1 MNMRKFLLFCI
12 FFIIATHFVP
22 AQDYYFKHYQVEN
35 GLSNNTVLSSLQDED
50 GFMWFGTKDGLNR
63 FDGYRFKTYR
73 GNSNPIHSLGSNYIQ
88 SLHEYKGIIWV
99 GTDKGLYQYDK
110 KSDRFSILNEA
121 INDRIAAIEH
131 DEHGNIWFI
140 SGNILYKYATLKKE
154 TTTFNP
160 NNYFIATSITRDA
173 NGEIWISSLNKL
185 YHYSEESLSFET
197 ISLTNDATAK
207 TAYRITVI
215 YALDKNNILIGTQE
229 HGVLSYNRINK
240 STTVLPFSTKESLFV
255 RQFKKNGANEVWI
268 ASESGVFIYNIKT
281 KKYTNLKKDFNDPF
295 SISDNAAYS
304 ITIDKENGVWI
315 GTYFG
320 GINYHQKQYT
330 QFKKYFPKNNQNS
343 INGSAVREIHK
354 DENGDFWIGTEDAGL
369 NKFNPKTQVFTSYK
383 PGTGKGSVSY
393 YNIHAL
399 ITLKD
404 KIWIGTFE
412 HGLDVLDSKS
422 GKVIKHYSA
431 NDEIGGLRS
440 NFIFSFY
447 ETKKK
452 ELLVITS
459 VGIYKYNPVADNF
472 DVLKFFPENMHYT
485 SFMEDKY
492 GNYWAGTYRDGLL
505 FYNPRNKKKEV
516 FRYNYKDTKGISNNS
531 INSIFQD
538 GKNNLW
544 IATENG
550 LNLFD
555 KATRT
560 FTKYNT
566 KNGFPSNVFY
576 SILEDDQSNLWITTS
591 KGLVKFR
598 PKHNSIKIYTTAN
611 GLLSDQF
618 NYNSA
623 FKDANGDMYFGNLNG
638 MISFNPKNFTKN
650 KYAPKTFITGLQI
663 NNQEVQATDENSP
676 IEKSISYIDELELK
690 HNQSSFNIE
699 FAALNYTG
707 AELTEYW
714 YKLEDVNKDWVYLA
728 RNNKVFFT
736 ELSPGSYVF
745 KVKSLNSF
753 GVWSKEIAIK
763 IKILPPFWASTYAYL
778 LYFILICYGLFMII
792 RYSNHLSQVKNNR
805 KIKHLNDEKEKEIYQ
820 AKIEFFTN
828 VAHEIKTP
836 LTLIKSP
843 LEKLLKYE
851 YEKPE
856 IPQNLSIMKKNTS
869 RLIKLVN
876 ELLDFRKTEIGGLKL
891 TFVEANIS
899 SMVRNMQLRFSQLIE
914 EKNIDFELELSEKD
928 IYAFVDKE
936 ALKKILSNLFNNAIK
951 YSEKKVIVSLIRD
964 EKKLKLTVKND
975 GNMIPSHL
983 KDKIFEPFFRV
994 ENMDNNSG
1002 TGIGLSLA
1010 HSLTQLHNGSLQLVF
1025 SEPEMN
1031 VFELIMPLHQEEEF
1045 MLYDEQA
1052 KDLESNENK
1061 VTEPENK
1068 SEKTTILVVED
1079 NEDLLQFI
1087 TKELLP
1093 FYVVFNANNGEAA
1106 LEVIHNENISLVI
1119 SDIEMPVMDG
1129 ITLCKKIKTNLETSH
1144 IPVILLTAKNSLKSQ
1159 IDGLEVGADSYIAKP
1174 FSMEYLK
1181 VQSLNLIEN
1190 RKQIMKYYASSPLS
1204 HIKSIAHNKT
1214 DEAFLKK
1221 LDEEII
1227 KNITDQNLSVES
1239 LSEIM
1244 NMSRSTLYRKIK
1256 DISDLSPNELINI
1269 VRLKK
1274 AAELL
1279 LNEDYKMYE
1288 IAEMVGYKS
1297 QTSFGRNFQKHFKMS
1312 PSDYISIK
1320 K

>member
-1 MNMRKFLLFCI
+1 MRKFLFFC
-12 FFIIATHFVP
+12 FILTFSAHFIH
-22 AQDYYFKHYQVEN
+22 AQDYYFKHYQVEE
-35 GLSNNTVLSSLQDED
+35 GLSNNTVLTSIQDQD

-73 GNSNPIHSLGSNYIQ
+73 SNSDPFHSLGSNYIQ

-99 GTDKGLYQYDK
+99 GTDKGLYKYDK
-110 KSDRFSILNEA
+110 KLDSFRILNEA
-121 INDRIAAIEH
+121 INDRINVIDH
-131 DEHGNIWFI
+131 DKYGNIWFI
-140 SGNILYKYATLKKE
+140 SGSILYKYSLLKKE

-160 NNYFIATSITRDA
+160 NKYFIATSITRDI
-173 NGEIWISSLNKL
+173 NGEIWVSSFNKI

-197 ISLTNDATAK
+197 ILLDSHN
-207 TAYRITVI
+207 RITVI
-215 YALDKNNILIGTQE
+215 YALDKNNILIGTQDD
-229 HGVLSYNRINK
+229 GVFNYNRTDK
-240 STTVLPFSTKESLFV
+240 KTAALSLGTKDPLFI
-255 RQFKKNGANEVWI
+255 RQFNKKDKNEVWI
-268 ASESGVFIYNIKT
+268 ATESGVFIYDIKT
-281 KKYTNLKKDFNDPF
+281 KKCTNLKKDFNNPF

-304 ITIDKENGVWI
+304 ITVDKENGVWI

-330 QFKKYFPKNNQNS
+330 QFKKFFPKNHQNS
-343 INGSAVREIHK
+343 ISGSAVREIHK
-354 DENGDFWIGTEDAGL
+354 DDNGDFWIGTEDAGL
-369 NKFNPKTQVFTSYK
+369 NKFNPKTQVFTSYG
-383 PGTGKGSVSY
+383 PKGGSGVSY

-399 ITLKD
+399 MPRKD
-404 KIWIGTFE
+404 NIWIGTFE
-412 HGLDVLDSKS
+412 HGLDVLNRNT
-422 GKVIKHYSA
+422 GKVIRHYEA
-431 NDEIGGLRS
+431 GNEIGSLKS

-452 ELLVITS
+452 DLLVMTS
-459 VGIYKYNPVADNF
+459 IGIYKYNSINDNF
-472 DVLKFFPENMHYT
+472 DVVKFFPENMHYT
-485 SFMEDKY
+485 SFMEDND
-492 GNYWAGTYRDGLL
+492 GNFWAGTYRDGLL
-505 FYNPRNKKKEV
+505 FYNPKNKKKEI
-516 FRYNYKDTKGISNNS
+516 FTYKYNDTSGISNNS

-538 GKNNLW
+538 SHNRLW

-550 LNLFD
+550 LNLFN
-555 KATRT
+555 KKTRT

-566 KNGFPSNVFY
+566 SKGFPSNVFY
-576 SILEDDQSNLWITTS
+576 SILEGDKNKLWITTS
-591 KGLVKFR
+591 KGLVQFN
-598 PKHNSIKIYTTAN
+598 PIDNSTKIYTTAN

-623 FKDANGDMYFGNLNG
+623 FKDTNGDMYFGNLNG
-638 MISFNPKNFTKN
+638 MISFNPKNFTKS
-650 KYAPKTFITGLQI
+650 KYIPKIFITGLQI
-663 NNQEVQATDENSP
+663 NNQEVNVNDTSSP
-676 IEKSISYIDELELK
+676 LKQSTSYLDELELE

-699 FAALNYTG
+699 FASLNYTG

-714 YKLEDVNKDWVYLA
+714 YKLEGVNKDWVYLE

-736 ELSPGSYVF
+736 ELPPGKYVF

-753 GVWSKEIAIK
+753 GVWSKEIAVV
-763 IKILPPFWASTYAYL
+763 IKILPPFWASIYAYF
-778 LYFILICYGLFMII
+778 LYFILVCLGVNFVFRHY
-792 RYSNHLSQVKNNR
+792 NQLSQAKNNQ

-836 LTLIKSP
+836 LTLIKNP
-843 LEKLLKYE
+843 LEKLLLYNYE
-851 YEKPE
+851 IPE

-869 RLIKLVN
+869 RLLKLVN

-899 SMVRNMQLRFSQLIE
+899 SMVRNMHLRFSQLIE
-914 EKNIDFELELSEKD
+914 EKDIDFELELSEKD

-936 ALKKILSNLFNNAIK
+936 ALKKVLSNLFNNAIK
-951 YSEKKVIVSLIRD
+951 YSENKVFVSLSRD
-964 EKKLKLTVKND
+964 EKKLKLIVKND
-975 GNMIPSHL
+975 GNLIPGYL

-994 ENMDNNSG
+994 DNMANSG

-1010 HSLTQLHNGSLQLVF
+1010 HSLTQLHHGSLQLVF
-1025 SEPEMN
+1025 FEPEMN
-1031 VFELIMPLHQEEEF
+1031 VFELAMPLRQEEEF
-1045 MLYDEQA
+1045 MLYDEYN
-1052 KDLESNENK
+1052 KDIDRPEAII
-1061 VTEPENK
+1061 TEPENK
-1068 SEKTTILVVED
+1068 SEKVTVLIVED
-1079 NEDLLQFI
+1079 NKDLLSFI
-1087 TKELLP
+1087 TKELQP
-1093 FYVVFNANNGEAA
+1093 FYVVFNAHNGEEA
-1106 LEVIHNENISLVI
+1106 LEIIHNENISLVI
-1119 SDIEMPVMDG
+1119 SDIGMPIMDG

-1256 DISDLSPNELINI
+1256 DISNLSPNELINV

-1297 QTSFGRNFQKHFKMS
+1297 QTNFGRNFQKHFKMS
-1312 PSDYISIK
+1312 PKEYVSK
-1320 K
+1320 NV

>member
-1 MNMRKFLLFCI
+1 MRKFLSFYFFLF
-12 FFIIATHFVP
+12 FTTSFVQ
-22 AQDYYFKHYQVEN
+22 AQDYYFMHYQVEN

-50 GFMWFGTKDGLNR
+50 GFLWFGTKDGLNR

-73 GNSNPIHSLGSNYIQ
+73 GNSDPIHSLGSNYIQ
-88 SLHEYKGIIWV
+88 TLHEYKGIIWV
-99 GTDKGLYQYDK
+99 GTDKGLYKYDK
-110 KSDRFSILNEA
+110 KSDRFSILSEV

-131 DEHGNIWFI
+131 DKHGNVWFI
-140 SGNILYKYATLKKE
+140 SGNILYKYSTLKKE

-160 NNYFIATSITRDA
+160 NNYFIATSITRDE

-197 ISLTNDATAK
+197 ISINNPTTAK

-240 STTVLPFSTKESLFV
+240 RTTVLPFSTKEYLFV
-255 RQFKKNGANEVWI
+255 RQIQKNGANEIWI
-268 ASESGVFIYNIKT
+268 ASESGVFIYNTIT
-281 KKYTNLKKDFNDPF
+281 KKYTNLKKNFNDPF

-343 INGSAVREIHK
+343 ISGSAVREIHK
-354 DENGDFWIGTEDAGL
+354 DDNGDFWIGTEDAGL
-369 NKFNPKTQVFTSYK
+369 NKFNPKTQVFTSFK
-383 PGTGKGSVSY
+383 SGIGKGSVSY

-399 ITLKD
+399 VARKD

-431 NDEIGGLRS
+431 NNEVGGLRS

-447 ETKKK
+447 ETKNKD
-452 ELLVITS
+452 LLVLTS
-459 VGIYKYNPVADNF
+459 VGIYKYNPILDNF
-472 DVLKFFPENMHYT
+472 DVLKFFPESRHYT
-485 SFMEDKY
+485 SFMEDKD
-492 GNYWAGTYRDGLL
+492 GNYWAGTYREGLM
-505 FYNPRNKKKEV
+505 FYNPKNKKKEI
-516 FRYNYKDTKGISNNS
+516 FTYNYKDTKGISNNS

-538 GKNNLW
+538 GKKNLW

-550 LNLFD
+550 LNMFN
-555 KATRT
+555 ATTRT

-576 SILEDDQSNLWITTS
+576 SILEDDQNNLWITTS
-591 KGLVKFR
+591 KGLVKFSL
-598 PKHNSIKIYTTAN
+598 KQKSIKIYTTAN

-623 FKDANGDMYFGNLNG
+623 FKDTNGDMYFGNLNG
-638 MISFNPKNFTKN
+638 MISFNPKKFTKN
-650 KYAPKTFITGLQI
+650 KYTPKTFITGLQI
-663 NNQEVQATDENSP
+663 DNQEVQPTDENSP
-676 IEKSISYIDELELK
+676 IKKSILYIDELELE

-699 FAALNYTG
+699 FASLNYTG

-714 YKLEDVNKDWVYLA
+714 YKLENVNKDWVYLE
-728 RNNKVFFT
+728 RDNKVFFT
-736 ELSPGSYVF
+736 KLSPGTYVF

-753 GVWSKEIAIK
+753 GIWSKEIAVK
-763 IKILPPFWASTYAYL
+763 IKILPPFWASMYAYL
-778 LYFILICYGLFMII
+778 LYFILICYGLFLII

-843 LEKLLKYE
+843 LEKLLTFE
-851 YEKPE
+851 YETPD
-856 IPQNLSIMKKNTS
+856 IPLNLSIMNKNTS
-869 RLIKLVN
+869 RLLKLVN

-899 SMVRNMQLRFSQLIE
+899 SIVRKMYLRFSQLIE
-914 EKNIDFELELSEKD
+914 EKNIDFELELSDKD

-951 YSEKKVIVSLIRD
+951 YSENKVVVSLARD
-964 EKKLKLTVKND
+964 EKKLNLIVKND
-975 GNMIPSHL
+975 GNLIPSYL

-994 ENMDNNSG
+994 ENIDNNSG

-1010 HSLTQLHNGSLQLVF
+1010 KSLTQLHNGSLQLVF
-1025 SEPEMN
+1025 SELEMN
-1031 VFELIMPLHQEEEF
+1031 VFELVMPLHQEEEF
-1045 MLYDEQA
+1045 MLYDELD
-1052 KDLESNENK
+1052 KVSESEENEIMQ
-1061 VTEPENK
+1061 PEIK
-1068 SEKTTILVVED
+1068 SKKTTILVVED
-1079 NEDLLQFI
+1079 NEDLLNFI
-1087 TKELLP
+1087 AKELMP
-1093 FYVVFNANNGEAA
+1093 FYVVFKAKNGESA
-1106 LEVIHNENISLVI
+1106 LKIIHNENIALVI
-1119 SDIEMPVMDG
+1119 SDIEMPVIDG
-1129 ITLCKKIKTNLETSH
+1129 FTLCKTIKTNLETSH
-1144 IPVILLTAKNSLKSQ
+1144 IPVILLTAKDSLKSQ
-1159 IDGLEVGADSYIAKP
+1159 IDGLEVGADSYVTKP

-1181 VQSLNLIEN
+1181 VQSSNLIEN
-1190 RKQIMKYYASSPLS
+1190 RKHIMEYYASSPLS
-1204 HIKSIAHNKT
+1204 HLKSIAHNKT
-1214 DEAFLKK
+1214 DENFLKK
-1221 LDEEII
+1221 LDKEIV

-1256 DISDLSPNELINI
+1256 DVSNMSPNELINL

-1279 LNEDYKMYE
+1279 LNNDYKMYE
-1288 IAEMVGYKS
+1288 IADIVGYKS

-1312 PSDYISIK
+1312 PSDYISK
-1320 K
+1320 NT

>member
-1 MNMRKFLLFCI
+1 MRKFL
-12 FFIIATHFVP
+12 FFLILLNIIPSFVR

-73 GNSNPIHSLGSNYIQ
+73 GNGDPIHSLGSNYIQ

-99 GTDKGLYQYDK
+99 GTDKGLYKYDK

-121 INDRIAAIEH
+121 INDRIAAIEN
-131 DEHGNIWFI
+131 DKHGNIWFI
-140 SGNILYKYATLKKE
+140 SGNVLYKYSTLKKE

-160 NNYFIATSITRDA
+160 GQYFIATSITKDV

-185 YHYSEESLSFET
+185 YHYSEESFSFET
-197 ISLTNDATAK
+197 IPLNNDVKTN
-207 TAYRITVI
+207 YRITVI
-215 YALDKNNILIGTQE
+215 YASDKNTILIGTQE
-229 HGVLSYNRINK
+229 NGVLSYNI
-240 STTVLPFSTKESLFV
+240 STKNVTPSLFATKESFFV
-255 RQFKKNGANEVWI
+255 RQFKKKGKNEIWI
-268 ASESGVFIYNIKT
+268 ASESGVFVYNMQT
-281 KKYTNLKKDFNDPF
+281 KKYLNLKKDYNNPF

-304 ITIDKENGVWI
+304 ITIDKEDGVWI

-320 GINYHQKQYT
+320 GINYYQKQYS
-330 QFKKYFPKNNQNS
+330 QFKKYFPMNNHNS

-354 DENGDFWIGTEDAGL
+354 DETGHFWIGTEDAGL
-369 NKFNPKTQVFTSYK
+369 NKFNPKTQLFTSFK
-383 PGTGKGSVSY
+383 PGEAKGSVSY
-393 YNIHAL
+393 NNIHAL
-399 ITLKD
+399 IIRKD
-404 KIWIGTFE
+404 KVWIGTFE
-412 HGLDVLDSKS
+412 HGLDVLDIKS
-422 GKVIKHYSA
+422 GKVIRHYSA
-431 NDEIGGLRS
+431 NNEAGGLRS

-447 ETKKK
+447 ETKDK
-452 ELLVITS
+452 ELLIITS
-459 VGIYKYNPVADNF
+459 LGIYKYNSLLDNF
-472 DVLKFFPENMHYT
+472 DVFKVFPENLHYT
-485 SFMEDKY
+485 SFMEDSD

-505 FYNPRNKKKEV
+505 FYNTKNKKREL

-538 GKNNLW
+538 HKMNLW

-550 LNLFD
+550 LNLYD
-555 KATRT
+555 KK
-560 FTKYNT
+560 TKSFKKYGTENR
-566 KNGFPSNVFY
+566 FPSNVFY
-576 SILEDDQSNLWITTS
+576 SILEDDQNSLWITTS
-591 KGLVKFR
+591 KGLVKFN
-598 PKHNSIKIYTTAN
+598 PGQNSIKIYTTAN

-623 FKDANGDMYFGNLNG
+623 FKDSNGDMYFGNLNG

-650 KYAPKTFITGLQI
+650 KFAPKTFITGLEI
-663 NNQEVQATDENSP
+663 NNQEVQVADPNSP
-676 IEKSISYIDELELK
+676 IKKSISYLDEIELK
-690 HNQSSFNIE
+690 NDQSSFNIE

-714 YKLEDVNKDWVYLA
+714 YKLEGVNEDWVYLE
-728 RNNKVFFT
+728 RNNKVYFT
-736 ELSPGSYVF
+736 ELSPGTYTF

-763 IKILPPFWASTYAYL
+763 IRVLPPFWASTYAYI
-778 LYFILICYGLFMII
+778 LYTLLICYILFVVI
-792 RYSNHLSQVKNNR
+792 RYSNRLTQEKNNR

-843 LEKLLKYE
+843 LEKLMHFE
-851 YEKPE
+851 YENSE
-856 IPQNLSIMKKNTS
+856 VPQNLSIMKKNTS
-869 RLIKLVN
+869 RLLKLVN

-891 TFVEANIS
+891 TFVETNVS
-899 SMVRNMQLRFSQLIE
+899 SMVKNMHLRFSQFIE
-914 EKNIDFELELSEKD
+914 EKNIDFKLELSEKD

-936 ALKKILSNLFNNAIK
+936 AMKKILSNLLNNAIK
-951 YSEKKVIVSLIRD
+951 YSESSVIVSLIRD
-964 EKKLKLTVKND
+964 EKKLKLIVKND
-975 GNMIPSHL
+975 GSLIPIHL

-994 ENMDNNSG
+994 ENMNSHSG

-1010 HSLTQLHNGSLQLVF
+1010 QSLAQLHKGSLQLVF

-1031 VFELIMPLHQEEEF
+1031 VFELAVPLHQDEEF
-1045 MLYDEQA
+1045 MLYDEPA
-1052 KDLESNENK
+1052 TDFESENDEIVEAELK
-1061 VTEPENK
+1061 VEK
-1068 SEKTTILVVED
+1068 STILVVED
-1079 NEDLLQFI
+1079 NKELLSFI
-1087 TKELLP
+1087 AKELLP
-1093 FYVVFNANNGEAA
+1093 FFIVFKANNGEEA

-1119 SDIEMPVMDG
+1119 SDIEMPLMDG
-1129 ITLCKKIKTNLETSH
+1129 ITLCKKIKSNLETSH
-1144 IPVILLTAKNSLKSQ
+1144 IPVVLLTAKNSLKSQ

-1190 RKQIMKYYASSPLS
+1190 RRQIMKYYASSPLS

-1221 LDEEII
+1221 LDDEII

-1256 DISDLSPNELINI
+1256 DISNLSPNELINV

-1279 LNEDYKMYE
+1279 LSEDYKMYE

-1312 PSDYISIK
+1312 PSDYISTK

>member
-1 MNMRKFLLFCI
+1 MRKFLFFC
-12 FFIIATHFVP
+12 FFLALLPHFVH
-22 AQDYYFKHYQVEN
+22 AQDYYFKHYQVEE
-35 GLSNNTVLSSLQDED
+35 GLSNNTVLTSLQDQD

-73 GNSNPIHSLGSNYIQ
+73 SNSDPFHSLGSNYIQ

-99 GTDKGLYQYDK
+99 GTDRGLYKYDK
-110 KSDRFSILNEA
+110 KLDSFTILNEA
-121 INDRIAAIEH
+121 INDRINVIEH
-131 DEHGNIWFI
+131 DNYGNIWFI
-140 SGNILYKYATLKKE
+140 SGSILYKYSFLKKE

-160 NNYFIATSITRDA
+160 NNYFTATSITKDA
-173 NGEIWISSLNKL
+173 NGEIWVSSFNKI
-185 YHYSEESLSFET
+185 YHYSEESLSFEA
-197 ISLTNDATAK
+197 ISLNK
-207 TAYRITVI
+207 SNRITVI
-215 YALDKNNILIGTQE
+215 YALDKNNILIGTQDN
-229 HGVLSYNRINK
+229 GVLNYNRTDK
-240 STTVLPFSTKESLFV
+240 STSALLLGTKDPLFI
-255 RQFKKNGANEVWI
+255 RQFNKMNKNEVWI
-268 ASESGVFIYNIKT
+268 ATESGVFIYNIET
-281 KKYTNLKKDFNDPF
+281 KKCTNLKKDFNNPF
-295 SISDNAAYS
+295 SLSDNAAYS
-304 ITIDKENGVWI
+304 ITVDKENGVWI

-330 QFKKYFPKNNQNS
+330 QFKKFFPKNHQKS
-343 INGSAVREIHK
+343 ISGSAVREIHK

-383 PGTGKGSVSY
+383 PNDGSGVSY
-393 YNIHAL
+393 YNIHA
-399 ITLKD
+399 IMPRKD
-404 KIWIGTFE
+404 NIWIGTFE
-412 HGLDVLDSKS
+412 HGLDVLNKKT
-422 GKVIKHYSA
+422 GKVVKHYGAGSG
-431 NDEIGGLRS
+431 IGSLKS

-452 ELLVITS
+452 DFLVLTS
-459 VGIYKYNPVADNF
+459 IGIYKFNSINDNF
-472 DVLKFFPENMHYT
+472 DIVKFFPENMHYT
-485 SFMEDKY
+485 SFMEDND
-492 GNYWAGTYRDGLL
+492 GNFWAGTYRDGLL
-505 FYNPRNKKKEV
+505 FYNPKNRKKEI
-516 FRYNYKDTKGISNNS
+516 FTYKYNDTSGISNNS

-538 GKNNLW
+538 SHNRLW

-550 LNLFD
+550 LNLFN
-555 KATRT
+555 KKTRT

-566 KNGFPSNVFY
+566 KKGFPSNVFY
-576 SILEDDQSNLWITTS
+576 SILEGDKNKLWITTS
-591 KGLVKFR
+591 KGLVQFD
-598 PKHNSIKIYTTAN
+598 PIDNSTKIYTTAN

-623 FKDANGDMYFGNLNG
+623 FKDVNGDMYFGNLNG
-638 MISFNPKNFTKN
+638 MISFNPKNFTKS
-650 KYAPKTFITGLQI
+650 KYVPKIFITGLQI
-663 NNQEVQATDENSP
+663 NNKEVNVNDPGSP
-676 IEKSISYIDELELK
+676 LKQSASYLDELELE

-699 FAALNYTG
+699 FASLNYTG
-707 AELTEYW
+707 AALTEYW
-714 YKLEDVNKDWVYLA
+714 YKLEGVNKDWVYLE

-736 ELSPGSYVF
+736 ELPSGNYIF

-753 GVWSKEIAIK
+753 GVWSKEIAIE
-763 IKILPPFWASTYAYL
+763 IKILPPFWASIYAYL
-778 LYFILICYGLFMII
+778 LYFTFICLGVFFVFRHY
-792 RYSNHLSQVKNNR
+792 NQLSQAKNNQ
-805 KIKHLNDEKEKEIYQ
+805 KIKHLNDEKEKEIYH

-836 LTLIKSP
+836 LTLIKNP
-843 LEKLLKYE
+843 LEKLLLFDYE
-851 YEKPE
+851 IPE
-856 IPQNLSIMKKNTS
+856 VPQNLSIMKKNTS
-869 RLIKLVN
+869 RLLKLVN

-899 SMVRNMQLRFSQLIE
+899 SMVRNMHLRFSQLIE
-914 EKNIDFELELSEKD
+914 EKDIDFELELNEKD

-936 ALKKILSNLFNNAIK
+936 ALKKVLSNLFNNAIK
-951 YSEKKVIVSLIRD
+951 YSEDKVSVCLSRD
-964 EKKLKLTVKND
+964 EKRLKLIVKND
-975 GNMIPSHL
+975 GNLIPAHL

-994 ENMDNNSG
+994 DNMANSG

-1010 HSLTQLHNGSLQLVF
+1010 HSLIQLHHGSLQLVF
-1025 SEPEMN
+1025 FEPEMN
-1031 VFELIMPLHQEEEF
+1031 VFELTMPLRQEEEF
-1045 MLYDEQA
+1045 MLYDEHD
-1052 KDLESNENK
+1052 KDTDRSDTTL
-1061 VTEPENK
+1061 TEPENK
-1068 SEKTTILVVED
+1068 NEKVTVLIVED
-1079 NEDLLQFI
+1079 NEDLLSFI
-1087 TKELLP
+1087 TKELQP
-1093 FYVVFNANNGEAA
+1093 FYIVFNALNGEEA
-1106 LEVIHNENISLVI
+1106 LEIIHNENISLVI
-1119 SDIEMPVMDG
+1119 SDIGMPIMDG
-1129 ITLCKKIKTNLETSH
+1129 ITLCKNIKTNLETSH

-1256 DISDLSPNELINI
+1256 DISNLSPNELINV

-1297 QTSFGRNFQKHFKMS
+1297 QTNFGRNFQRHFKMS
-1312 PSDYISIK
+1312 PKEYASK
-1320 K
+1320 NL

>member
-1 MNMRKFLLFCI
+1 MRKFLFFCFFLFLATN
-12 FFIIATHFVP
+12 FIQ
-22 AQDYYFKHYQVEN
+22 AQDYYFKHYQVEE
-35 GLSNNTVLSSLQDED
+35 GLSNNTVLTSLQDQD

-73 GNSNPIHSLGSNYIQ
+73 GNSDPIHSLGSNYIQ
-88 SLHEYKGIIWV
+88 SLHEYRDIIWV
-99 GTDKGLYQYDK
+99 GTDKGLYKYDK
-110 KSDRFSILNEA
+110 KLDSFKVLNEA
-121 INDRIAAIEH
+121 INDRIAAIDH
-131 DEHGNIWFI
+131 DKYGNIWFI
-140 SGNILYKYATLKKE
+140 SGNILYKYSTLKNE

-160 NNYFIATSITRDA
+160 NKYFIATSIARDA
-173 NGEIWISSLNKL
+173 KGEMWVASLNRL
-185 YHYSEESLSFET
+185 HHYSEESLSFET
-197 ISLTNDATAK
+197 ISLNYNNSDK
-207 TAYRITVI
+207 PFYRITVI
-215 YALDKNNILIGTQE
+215 FALDKNNILIGTQD
-229 HGVLSYNRINK
+229 HGVINYNNVDK
-240 STTVLPFSTKESLFV
+240 STSFLPFGTKGPLFV
-255 RQFKKNGANEVWI
+255 RQLKKNDKNELWI
-268 ASESGVFIYNIKT
+268 ASESGVFIYNTKNKT
-281 KKYTNLKKDFNDPF
+281 YRNLKKDFNDPF

-320 GINYHQKQYT
+320 GINYHQKQYN
-330 QFKKYFPKNNQNS
+330 QFKKFFPKNNQNS
-343 INGSAVREIHK
+343 ISGSAVREIHK
-354 DENGDFWIGTEDAGL
+354 DEKGDFWIGTEDAGL

-383 PGTGKGSVSY
+383 PTGTEGSVAY
-393 YNIHAL
+393 YNIHGL
-399 ITLKD
+399 LPRKD
-404 KIWIGTFE
+404 KIWVGTFE
-412 HGLDVLDSKS
+412 HGLDILDRKS
-422 GKVIKHYSA
+422 GNVIKHYETG
-431 NDEIGGLRS
+431 NKVGDLRS
-440 NFIFSFY
+440 NFIFNFY
-447 ETKKK
+447 ETKNND
-452 ELLVITS
+452 LLVQTS
-459 VGIYKYNPVADNF
+459 IGTYKYNPINDNF
-472 DVLKFFPENMHYT
+472 DVVKFFPENMHYT
-485 SFMEDKY
+485 SFKEDND
-492 GNYWAGTYRDGLL
+492 GNFWAGTYRDGLL
-505 FYNPRNKKKEV
+505 FYNPKSKKKEI
-516 FRYNYKDTKGISNNS
+516 FTYKHKDVKGISNNS
-531 INSIFQD
+531 INSIFED
-538 GKNNLW
+538 SRNKLW

-555 KATRT
+555 KTTRT
-560 FTKYNT
+560 FAKYNT

-576 SILEDDQSNLWITTS
+576 SILEDGDNNLWITTS
-591 KGLVKFR
+591 KGLVQFN
-598 PKHNSIKIYTTAN
+598 PKHNRIKIYTTAN

-623 FKDANGDMYFGNLNG
+623 FKDSNGDMYFGNLNG

-650 KYAPKTFITGLQI
+650 KYAPKVFITGLQI
-663 NNQEVQATDENSP
+663 NNQEVHTNDINSP
-676 IEKSISYIDELELK
+676 LKKSISHLDELELE
-690 HNQSSFNIE
+690 HDQSSFNIE

-714 YKLEDVNKDWVYLA
+714 YKLEGVNKDWVYLE

-736 ELSPGSYVF
+736 ELSPGTYVF

-778 LYFILICYGLFMII
+778 LYFLLIIYGLFLII
-792 RYSNHLSQVKNNR
+792 RYSNNLSQERNNR

-843 LEKLLKYE
+843 LEKLLKFE
-851 YEKPE
+851 YGTPE

-869 RLIKLVN
+869 RLLKLVN

-899 SMVRNMQLRFSQLIE
+899 SMVKNMHIRFSQLIE
-914 EKNIDFELELSEKD
+914 EKSIDFYLELSDKD

-936 ALKKILSNLFNNAIK
+936 ALKKVLSNLFNNAIK
-951 YSEKKVIVSLIRD
+951 YSESSVMVSLVRD
-964 EKKLKLTVKND
+964 EKKLKLIVKND
-975 GNMIPSHL
+975 GKLIPDYL

-994 ENMDNNSG
+994 DNMDNNSG

-1010 HSLTQLHNGSLQLVF
+1010 HSLTQLHHGSLQLVF

-1031 VFELIMPLHQEEEF
+1031 VFELIIPLRQEEEF
-1045 MLYDEQA
+1045 MLYDEHA
-1052 KDLESNENK
+1052 EDLDKHENK
-1061 VTEPENK
+1061 MPEPEVK
-1068 SEKTTILVVED
+1068 SEKNTVLIVED
-1079 NEDLLQFI
+1079 NEDLLRFI
-1087 TKELLP
+1087 TKELQP
-1093 FYVVFNANNGEAA
+1093 FYVVFNANNGEEA

-1119 SDIEMPVMDG
+1119 SDIGMPVMDG

-1159 IDGLEVGADSYIAKP
+1159 IDGLEVGADSYISKP

-1190 RKQIMKYYASSPLS
+1190 RRQIMKYYASSPLS

-1256 DISDLSPNELINI
+1256 DISNLSPNELINV

-1312 PSDYISIK
+1312 PSDYISMK

>member
-1 MNMRKFLLFCI
+1 MRKFLLFV
-12 FFIIATHFVP
+12 FFLIITIHSLR

-35 GLSNNTVLSSLQDED
+35 GLSNNTVLTSLQDED

-73 GNSNPIHSLGSNYIQ
+73 GNSDPIHSLGSNYIQ
-88 SLHEYKGIIWV
+88 SLNEYKGIIWV
-99 GTDKGLYQYDK
+99 GTDKGLYKYDK

-140 SGNILYKYATLKKE
+140 SGNILYKYSTVKNE

-173 NGEIWISSLNKL
+173 KGEIWISSLNKL

-197 ISLTNDATAK
+197 ISLNYDNTSK

-229 HGVLSYNRINK
+229 HGVLSYNRIDK
-240 STTVLPFSTKESLFV
+240 STSVLPFATKESLFV

-369 NKFNPKTQVFTSYK
+369 NKFNPKTKVFTSYK
-383 PGTGKGSVSY
+383 PGTGPGSVSY

-399 ITLKD
+399 IARKD

-431 NDEIGGLRS
+431 NDEVGGLRS
-440 NFIFSFY
+440 NFIFNFY

-459 VGIYKYNPVADNF
+459 VGIYKYNPVLDNF

-505 FYNPRNKKKEV
+505 FYNPKNKKKEV
-516 FRYNYKDTKGISNNS
+516 FRYNYKNTKGISNNS

-538 GKNNLW
+538 SKNNLW

-555 KATRT
+555 KTTRT
-560 FTKYNT
+560 FTKFNT

-576 SILEDDQSNLWITTS
+576 SILQDDQSNLWITTS
-591 KGLVKFR
+591 KGLVKFG
-598 PKHNSIKIYTTAN
+598 PKQNSIKIYTTAN

-663 NNQEVQATDENSP
+663 NNQEVQTTDENSP
-676 IEKSISYIDELELK
+676 IKKSISYIDELEIE

-714 YKLEDVNKDWVYLA
+714 YKLEDVNKDWVYLE

-843 LEKLLKYE
+843 LEKLLKFE
-851 YEKPE
+851 YETPE

-869 RLIKLVN
+869 RLLKLVN

-899 SMVRNMQLRFSQLIE
+899 SMVRNMHLRFSQLIE
-914 EKNIDFELELSEKD
+914 EKNIDFELELSDKD

-951 YSEKKVIVSLIRD
+951 YSKNKVIVSLIRD
-964 EKKLKLTVKND
+964 EKKLKLIVKND
-975 GNMIPSHL
+975 GNMIPSYL

-994 ENMDNNSG
+994 ENIDNNSG

-1010 HSLTQLHNGSLQLVF
+1010 QSLTQLHNGSLQLVF
-1025 SEPEMN
+1025 SEIEMN

-1045 MLYDEQA
+1045 MLYDELV
-1052 KDLESNENK
+1052 KDTDSNEN
-1061 VTEPENK
+1061 EIIESEIK
-1068 SEKTTILVVED
+1068 SKKTTILVVED
-1079 NEDLLQFI
+1079 NEDLLNFI
-1087 TKELLP
+1087 TKELQS
-1093 FYVVFNANNGEAA
+1093 FYVVFKAKNGESA
-1106 LEVIHNENISLVI
+1106 LKIIHNENIALVI
-1119 SDIEMPVMDG
+1119 SDIEMPIMDG

-1159 IDGLEVGADSYIAKP
+1159 INGLEVGADSYIAKP
-1174 FSMEYLK
+1174 FSMVYLK
-1181 VQSLNLIEN
+1181 VQSSNLIEN
-1190 RKQIMKYYASSPLS
+1190 RRQIMKYYASSPLS
-1204 HIKSIAHNKT
+1204 HIKSMAHNKT
-1214 DEAFLKK
+1214 DETFLKK

-1256 DISDLSPNELINI
+1256 DISNMSPNELINL

-1279 LNEDYKMYE
+1279 LNNDYKIYE
-1288 IAEMVGYKS
+1288 ITAIVGYKS

-1312 PSDYISIK
+1312 PSDYISKNI
-1320 K
+1320 

>member
-1 MNMRKFLLFCI
+1 MRKILFLCFFLFFAI
-12 FFIIATHFVP
+12 YFIH
-22 AQDYYFKHYQVEN
+22 AQDYYFKHYEVEE
-35 GLSNNTVLSSLQDED
+35 GLSNNTVLTSLQDQD

-63 FDGYRFKTYR
+63 FDGYHFKTYR
-73 GNSNPIHSLGSNYIQ
+73 SNSDPFYSLGSNYIQ
-88 SLHEYKGIIWV
+88 SLHEYKDIIWV
-99 GTDKGLYQYDK
+99 GTDRGLYQYNK
-110 KSDRFSILNEA
+110 KLDNFRILNEA

-131 DEHGNIWFI
+131 DKYGNIWFI
-140 SGNILYKYATLKKE
+140 SGSILYKYSILKKE
-154 TTTFNP
+154 TTIFNP
-160 NNYFIATSITRDA
+160 NNYFIATSLTRDV
-173 NGEIWISSLNKL
+173 NGEIWVSSLNKI
-185 YHYSEESLSFET
+185 YHYSEENLSFES
-197 ISLTNDATAK
+197 ISLDYHNSTK
-207 TAYRITVI
+207 SPHRITVI
-215 YALDKNNILIGTQE
+215 YALDKNNILIGTKD
-229 HGVLSYNRINK
+229 HGVLNYNRINK
-240 STTVLPFSTKESLFV
+240 NTSTLSFGAKVPLFI
-255 RQFKKNGANEVWI
+255 RQFSKKDKNEVWI
-268 ASESGVFIYNIKT
+268 TTESGVFIYNIDT
-281 KKYTNLKKDFNDPF
+281 NKYINLKSDINDPF
-295 SISDNAAYS
+295 SISDNASYS

-330 QFKKYFPKNNQNS
+330 QFKKFFPKKKQNS
-343 INGSAVREIHK
+343 ISGNAVREIHK
-354 DENGDFWIGTEDAGL
+354 DDNGDFWIGTEDAGL
-369 NKFNPKTQVFTSYK
+369 NKFNPKTQVFTSYQLND
-383 PGTGKGSVSY
+383 GSGLSY

-399 ITLKD
+399 MSRKD
-404 KIWIGTFE
+404 NIWIGTFE
-412 HGLDVLDSKS
+412 HGLDVLNKKT
-422 GKVIKHYSA
+422 GKVIKHYEAGNEKGS
-431 NDEIGGLRS
+431 LKS

-447 ETKKK
+447 ETKSKDF
-452 ELLVITS
+452 LVLTS
-459 VGIYKYNPVADNF
+459 VGIYKYNTFDDNF
-472 DVLKFFPENMHYT
+472 NVLKCFPESMHYT
-485 SFMEDKY
+485 SFLEDND

-505 FYNPRNKKKEV
+505 FYNPKNNKKEI
-516 FRYNYKDTKGISNNS
+516 FIYKYKNTAGISNNA
-531 INSIFQD
+531 INSIYQD
-538 GKNNLW
+538 SKNRLW

-555 KATRT
+555 KKTRT
-560 FTKYNT
+560 FVKYNT
-566 KNGFPSNVFY
+566 KKGFPSNVFY
-576 SILEDDQSNLWITTS
+576 SILEGDKNKLWITTS
-591 KGLVKFR
+591 KGLLQFS
-598 PKHNSIKIYTTAN
+598 PSNNSIKIYTTAN

-623 FKDANGDMYFGNLNG
+623 FKDTNGDMYFGNLNG
-638 MISFNPKNFTKN
+638 MISFNPKNFTKS
-650 KYAPKTFITGLQI
+650 KYVPKIFITGLQI
-663 NNQEVQATDENSP
+663 NNQDVQTNDISSP
-676 IEKSISYIDELELK
+676 LKKSTSYLDELELE

-699 FAALNYTG
+699 FSSLNYTG

-714 YKLEDVNKDWVYLA
+714 YKLENVNKDWVYLE

-736 ELSPGSYVF
+736 ELPPGKYVF

-753 GVWSKEIAIK
+753 GVWSKEIAVK
-763 IKILPPFWASTYAYL
+763 IEILPPFWASNYAYL
-778 LYFILICYGLFMII
+778 LYIILFCYGLFLII
-792 RYSNHLSQVKNNR
+792 RYSNHLGQQRNNR
-805 KIKHLNDEKEKEIYQ
+805 KIKHLNDQKEKEIYQ

-843 LEKLLKYE
+843 LEKLLMFE
-851 YEKPE
+851 YETPE

-869 RLIKLVN
+869 RLLKLVN

-891 TFVEANIS
+891 TFVEVNIS
-899 SMVRNMQLRFSQLIE
+899 SIIRKMHLRFSQLIE
-914 EKNIDFELELSEKD
+914 EKDIDFELELNEKD

-936 ALKKILSNLFNNAIK
+936 ALKKIFSNLFNNAIK
-951 YSEKKVIVSLIRD
+951 YSENKVIVSLSRD
-964 EKKLKLTVKND
+964 EKKLKLIVKND
-975 GNMIPSHL
+975 GNLIPYLL
-983 KDKIFEPFFRV
+983 KEKIFEPFFRV
-994 ENMDNNSG
+994 DNKDNNSG

-1025 SEPEMN
+1025 FEPEMN
-1031 VFELIMPLHQEEEF
+1031 VFELVMPLHQDEEF
-1045 MLYDEQA
+1045 MLYDEYV
-1052 KDLESNENK
+1052 KDVDSQETKIMKTDCKN
-1061 VTEPENK
+1061 
-1068 SEKTTILVVED
+1068 EKTTVLIVED
-1079 NEDLLQFI
+1079 SEDLLNFI
-1087 TKELLP
+1087 SKELQTY
-1093 FYVVFNANNGEAA
+1093 YVIFNAHNGEEA
-1106 LEVIHNENISLVI
+1106 LEIIHNENISLVI
-1119 SDIEMPVMDG
+1119 SDIGMPIMNG

-1190 RKQIMKYYASSPLS
+1190 RKQIMKHYASSPLS

-1256 DISDLSPNELINI
+1256 DISNLSPNELINI

-1279 LNEDYKMYE
+1279 LNQDYKMYE

-1312 PSDYISIK
+1312 PKEYTSK
-1320 K
+1320 KI